1 MSKGASMEARDTV
14 RGLTPLHV
22 AADAGQCDSVAAL
35 VNLGAPLEMQSTKGC
50 SPLGSAILKVCCRLT
65 PQAASSQTGLHMPQ
79 ADLFVWP
86 AALWQALDAVL
97 KRQKRL
103 SRWRIHRLRDG
114 CTAIRPLI
122 CTLLVILLLKKGLAS
137 DTTCSAKQSR
147 RMLAQKLS
155 IGMADVWTF
164 VK

>member
-1 MSKGASMEARDTV
+1 MEARDTV

-50 SPLGSAILKVCCRLT
+50 SPLGSAILKVCCKLT
-65 PQAASSQTGLHMPQ
+65 TQAASSQTGLHMPQ
-79 ADLFVWP
+79 ADLLVWP
-86 AALWQALDAVL
+86 AALWQALEAVL

-103 SRWRIHRLRDG
+103 FRWRIHRLLCDG

-122 CTLLVILLLKKGLAS
+122 CKLLVLLLLKKGWHQILPVHPSKAEG
-137 DTTCSAKQSR
+137 C
-147 RMLAQKLS
+147 
-155 IGMADVWTF
+155 
-164 VK
+164 